1 MGNRKVI
8 YDDEDIIGYSDE
20 IIADLEENGED
31 DDELINE
38 LIEELKKYDYDLVI
52 CHYHPMGSY
61 FVRRLIEEE

>member
-1 MGNRKVI
+1 MCKHKVF

-31 DDELINE
+31 EDELINE

-52 CHYHPMGSY
+52 CHYHPMGAY